1 MNTRCTECGK
11 TVPLQAER
19 RAERTEKQIRRNHRK
34 SLTFSLLG
42 GGVATPALFMIF
54 NYFSSGQILFLFY
67 GSLMLLSSIAALAVN
82 ARDVSLPL
90 KKVDL

>member
-1 MNTRCTECGK
+1 MTTTCAECGK
-11 TVPLQAER
+11 TVSLREER
-19 RAERTEKQIRRNHRK
+19 RAERVEKQVRRNYRK

-54 NYFSSGQILFLFY
+54 NYISSGQILFLFY
-67 GSLMLLSSIAALAVN
+67 GSLILLSSIATLAVN

-90 KKVDL
+90 KRADL

>member
-1 MNTRCTECGK
+1 MTTKCAECGK
-11 TVPLQAER
+11 TVPLPEER
-19 RAERTEKQIRRNHRK
+19 RAEQTEKQARRNYRK

-67 GSLMLLSSIAALAVN
+67 GSLILLSSIAALAVN
-82 ARDVSLPL
+82 ARDISLPL